1 MRVVMD
7 QPEENARKTG
17 EQSAIMPARRWLRA
31 LAVGM
36 ALLMCSCGSGGT
48 DPDVNKISKPN
59 LTERDIRNYLG
70 AYAELKQNKQKA
82 LRAGA
87 PDQYAPEQ
95 NDATILRHGITVN
108 EFTFISARID
118 NALALLDREKTT
130 PIPEPYRSDC
140 ELVRRM
146 RKEIE
151 EVRKPVPFP

>member
-7 QPEENARKTG
+7 QPKENARKRAK
-17 EQSAIMPARRWLRA
+17 QSAAAPAGRWLRR

-48 DPDVNKISKPN
+48 DSDVNKISKPN
-59 LTERDIRNYLG
+59 LIERDIRNYLG
-70 AYAELKQNKQKA
+70 AYAELKEDKQKA

-87 PDQYAPEQ
+87 PDQYTQEQ
-95 NDATILRHGITVN
+95 NDATILQHGITVN
-108 EFTFISARID
+108 EFTFIGARID

-130 PIPEPYRSDC
+130 PIPEAYRSDC

-146 RKEIE
+146 REEIE